1 MVLAKVAETVMVA
14 VEDVNSMQVSGEM
27 TQMRVRKMDGTGG
40 GNGQGNGMRDVMQA
54 LSPDDR
60 TAFRESLSTLS
71 QEDRQSI
78 KESIGSLDIT
88 TLSADE
94 LSQTLADFLSSLEQ
108 NTLSQTTLPT
118 TTLDITA

>member
-1 MVLAKVAETVMVA
+1 
-14 VEDVNSMQVSGEM
+14 MQVSGEI
-27 TQMRVRKMDGTGG
+27 THMRIRKMDGIGG
-40 GNGQGNGMRDVMQA
+40 GNGEGNGMRDVMQA

-88 TLSADE
+88 TLSAGE
-94 LSQTLADFLSSLEQ
+94 LSQTLADFLSSLEK

>member
-1 MVLAKVAETVMVA
+1 MLAKVVETVTAA
-14 VEDVNSMQVSGEM
+14 VEDVNKMQVSGEM
-27 TQMRVRKMDGTGG
+27 AQMRVRKMDGTGG
-40 GNGQGNGMRDVMQA
+40 GKGGGGGMRDFMQA

-60 TAFRESLSTLS
+60 TAFRESLSTMS
-71 QEDRQSI
+71 QENRQSI
-78 KESIGSLDIT
+78 KKSIDALDIT
-88 TLSADE
+88 KLSADE